1 MANPQPMEHGRLP
14 DQALADRLDRSIV
27 GIPRNVVYWSA
38 GILLLLVLLSM
49 LQAIL
54 LPFVASLLLA
64 YVLNPLVVGLARLG
78 LSRSIA
84 ALLLLALFAL
94 LFVAALYFLVPL
106 LATQIK
112 SFAAAL
118 PATVDR
124 ILSLLRDAG
133 ILPQPAA
140 GAPPQG
146 YEELIGNVVKSSGA
160 SASAILSSLFSGG
173 LALLNSLGLILIT
186 PIVTFYLLADW
197 GKVVA
202 SAQRMIPRDAL
213 PFVEQIAED
222 INSVL
227 SRFIR
232 GQVLVC
238 LILAVLYRR
247 PNIKAASDAVLR
259 VRASQISH
267 LISLASTASV
277 ESHRLDSFA
286 IPLQQ
291 AGYRTGFFGK
301 WHMGNDDSP
310 RPGFDHWV
318 AMPGQGEAIDPSFNV
333 DGTRVQEQGY
343 TTDLLTDYVERFID
357 RPSAAPFLV
366 YLAHKAIH
374 PNVIQQDDGSLK
386 PLDGQPMEIGRA
398 ACRER
403 V

>member
-14 DQALADRLDRSIV
+14 DQALADRLDRSII

-238 LILAVLYRR
+238 LILAVLYAVALSFTGV
-247 PNIKAASDAVLR
+247 NYAVLLGI
-259 VRASQISH
+259 AAGLLTFIPF
-267 LISLASTASV
+267 IGSLSCAAVAIAIAATQFWPDWGPIVAV
-277 ESHRLDSFA
+277 AAVFA
-286 IPLQQ
+286 
-291 AGYRTGFFGK
+291 
-301 WHMGNDDSP
+301 
-310 RPGFDHWV
+310 V
-318 AMPGQGEAIDPSFNV
+318 GQLV
-333 DGTRVQEQGY
+333 DGNFLTPRLVGSRIGLHPAWLIFALIAFAYLFGFVGMLVAVPLSAVVGVVVRTLMAQYAESDFYQGSRA
-343 TTDLLTDYVERFID
+343 DE
-357 RPSAAPFLV
+357 AAGTP
-366 YLAHKAIH
+366 
-374 PNVIQQDDGSLK
+374 G
-386 PLDGQPMEIGRA
+386 GTM
-398 ACRER
+398 
-403 V
+403 